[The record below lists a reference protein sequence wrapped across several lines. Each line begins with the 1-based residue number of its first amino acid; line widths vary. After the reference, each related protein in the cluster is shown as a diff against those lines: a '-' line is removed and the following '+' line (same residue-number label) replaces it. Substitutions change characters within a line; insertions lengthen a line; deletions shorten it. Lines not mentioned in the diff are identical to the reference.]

1 MRSVTAPGL
10 PARRRLL
17 LAVLVTG
24 LALAPPL
31 TTGAGELEAAH
42 NRPNFVVVMTDDQ
55 RADDFKRMR
64 SVRTKIAERGTT
76 FANAFATF
84 PLCCPSRATFLTGQY
99 AHNHGVRSNT
109 APEGG
114 WQTFIPKEDETIAM
128 ALSGAGYRTGFI
140 GKYLNGWPA
149 IAINDPVGTIPPG
162 WSSWQAALHQRMF
175 DWRLDVDGRVVHFG
189 EDREDYQTDVYAR
202 RAKRFIHQ
210 SADDSSPFFLV
221 VSTLAPHVENGVT
234 RKRNPRPAPRHRG
247 TFDALP
253 FPIRPAFNE
262 ADTSDKPSFIPDAP
276 LDEVDVDRIERRHRD
291 RLNSLLAVDDLV
303 GTVTEA
309 LRDAGEARKTF
320 VIYTSDNG
328 YLEGEHRVRKK
339 TLLYEESVRVPLM
352 MRGPGVPRGVERDQ
366 IAANID
372 VAPTILEAA
381 DVSPLAPVDG
391 IDLVGLA
398 QDPGTGDGRSILLDN
413 PVSNAVRDPNFMY
426 AEHSSDPDN
435 PGPEEFELYDLA
447 TDPLQ
452 LENLYEASLSDPEL
466 EDIREGLEDRLDEL
480 VGCVGAGCR

>member
-1 MRSVTAPGL
+1 VIAPGPPVRKRGL
-10 PARRRLL
+10 V
-17 LAVLVTG
+17 LATLVTG
-24 LALAPPL
+24 LAVALPL
-31 TTGAGELEAAH
+31 MTGAGELEAAH

-64 SVRTKIAERGTT
+64 SVRTEIAERGTT

-84 PLCCPSRATFLTGQY
+84 PLCCPSRATLLTGQY

-114 WQTFIPKEDETIAM
+114 WQTFVPKEDETIAV
-128 ALSGAGYRTGFI
+128 ALSEAGYRTGFI
-140 GKYLNGWPA
+140 GKYLNGYPA
-149 IAINDPVGTIPPG
+149 VAINDPAGTIPPG

-175 DWRLDVDGRVVHFG
+175 DWRLNVDGRAVQFG
-189 EDREDYQTDVYAR
+189 EEREAYQTDVYAR
-202 RAKRFIHQ
+202 RAKRFIKR
-210 SADDSSPFFLV
+210 SADDPNPFFLA

-253 FPIRPAFNE
+253 LPIRPAFNE

-309 LRDAGEARKTF
+309 LRDAGEARNTF

-352 MRGPGVPRGVERDQ
+352 MRGPGVPRGIERDQ

-398 QDPGTGDGRSILLDN
+398 RNPGTGDGRSILLDN

-426 AEHSSDPDN
+426 AEHSTDPDN

-447 TDPLQ
+447 ADPLQ

-480 VGCVGAGCR
+480 VGCVGAGCQ